1 MGKQIEK
8 TLVTGSKGEKTRAA
22 IVKCAKEL
30 FYEHGYDGTSFS
42 DIVEASGLYRGN
54 INHYFKAKDD
64 ILKAVINQ
72 HLEEFGAL
80 LTQWEKEHADPKA
93 RLLAFV
99 DMIAGRKMELVQYGC
114 PIGTLNTELGKD
126 RRDLQK
132 VARALFDLFRD
143 WLATRFT
150 ELNRGDEAESLALHL
165 LGRAQGIAV
174 IAHVYQDRKLL
185 RRETGQLQVWIEQL

>member
-114 PIGTLNTELGKD
+114 HIGTLNTELGKD

>member
-99 DMIAGRKMELVQYGC
+99 DMIAGRKTELVQYGC